1 MRQIAQIVIL
11 FVVAFIIADFLSH
24 GQVTLGLARIFSS
37 LANSWAALASGQ
49 NVQQIQG

>member
-1 MRQIAQIVIL
+1 MRQISQVVIL

-24 GQVTLGLARIFSS
+24 GSVTTTLAKVFAG

-49 NVQQIQG
+49 NVQPING

>member
-1 MRQIAQIVIL
+1 MRQISQVVIL

-24 GQVTLGLARIFSS
+24 GQVTTSLARIFAG